1 MRASDIGG
9 VGGPAA
15 TPALGTSAAALAPVV
30 AAVASSI
37 GGGSSV
43 DNINSNKTQHLAST
57 VVAQWFKLLLIIHK
71 VLGSIPVSYIFE
83 SD

>member
-1 MRASDIGG
+1 MKDIYWIQQRHWLLLL
-9 VGGPAA
+9 PLL
-15 TPALGTSAAALAPVV
+15 PALLPGIS
-30 AAVASSI
+30 
-37 GGGSSV
+37 GGSSRESSV
-43 DNINSNKTQHLAST
+43 DKIYCNKTQHLAST